1 MKKLFKKIKSLIYFK
16 KNEPWYKRW
25 GKKIASIMDMKRRN
39 MFIVFFGLLFL
50 ALYLS
55 FPSLE
60 NVVKQLVHE
69 YGSKVTG
76 TDVSISGLDFKP
88 TSGYA
93 AVKDIKIENPKGYKS
108 ENLFYL
114 KELGVKIDISTITN
128 DIIVVDSIKITEPK
142 ITYEMLSLT
151 QNNISDLLNNIQTNT
166 ASPKDNTSKKET
178 KKTKAQQTS
187 SKKVIIKTLSVD
199 DGIISVMAGIGS
211 LKEELSLP
219 LPKIEMHNIGQEK
232 QGSSIKDTVNLVIK
246 KILNSATDTVVSQN
260 LENFKNT
267 ANNELKNLTSDL
279 KDGADTAKDKIKD
292 ELKNL
297 ITF

>member
-16 KNEPWYKRW
+16 KNEHWYKRW

-199 DGIISVMAGIGS
+199 DGIISVLAGICS

>member
-16 KNEPWYKRW
+16 KNEPWYKKW

-60 NVVKQLVHE
+60 NIVKQLVHE

-166 ASPKDNTSKKET
+166 ASSKDNTSKKET

>member
-108 ENLFYL
+108 KNLFYL